1 MAKLKYPLSISE
13 SKSIRKPPGSPVFRR
28 AKREVLTGKKTE
40 QSIKKVD
47 FYVKRHPSESD
58 DDEIELVKV

>member
-1 MAKLKYPLSISE
+1 M
-13 SKSIRKPPGSPVFRR
+13 FRR

-58 DDEIELVKV
+58 EDEIELAKV